1 MPATYTIETFDLTKK
16 FPRSKNPLTK
26 IFSKSGEEVTAVNQV
41 NFKVRE
47 GELFGI
53 LGPNGAGK
61 TTLIKLLCT
70 LLLPTEGT
78 AHICGYDII
87 KEEDRVKESI
97 TLVTGEERSFYW
109 RLTGRQN
116 LLFFASLQNLSK
128 SKSNERIEELLTI
141 LDLKEFA
148 DKRFESYSTGMK
160 QKFSIVRGLLTDP
173 EVLFMDEPT
182 RSLDPTAAYR
192 TREFIKKRIVK
203 GEKKTI
209 FFATHN
215 LSEATRLCDRIAI
228 INNGEIKVCATLREL
243 QKMIQE
249 PHKIILEVE
258 NFSSKVLEKLSDLSQ
273 FINYNHIQVD
283 SSTSKI
289 EIKVLEV
296 DEVLPEIINLIKKAN
311 GKIKSCNTQHTTLD
325 EIYQRITK
333 GEGA

>member
-141 LDLKEFA
+141 LDLK
-148 DKRFESYSTGMK
+148 
-160 QKFSIVRGLLTDP
+160 
-173 EVLFMDEPT
+173 
-182 RSLDPTAAYR
+182 
-192 TREFIKKRIVK
+192 
-203 GEKKTI
+203 
-209 FFATHN
+209 N
-215 LSEATRLCDRIAI
+215 LQIRDL
-228 INNGEIKVCATLREL
+228 KVIL
-243 QKMIQE
+243 QE
-249 PHKIILEVE
+249 
-258 NFSSKVLEKLSDLSQ
+258 
-273 FINYNHIQVD
+273 
-283 SSTSKI
+283 
-289 EIKVLEV
+289 
-296 DEVLPEIINLIKKAN
+296 
-311 GKIKSCNTQHTTLD
+311 
-325 EIYQRITK
+325 
-333 GEGA
+333 

>member
-1 MPATYTIETFDLTKK
+1 
-16 FPRSKNPLTK
+16 
-26 IFSKSGEEVTAVNQV
+26 
-41 NFKVRE
+41 
-47 GELFGI
+47 
-53 LGPNGAGK
+53 
-61 TTLIKLLCT
+61 
-70 LLLPTEGT
+70 
-78 AHICGYDII
+78 
-87 KEEDRVKESI
+87 
-97 TLVTGEERSFYW
+97 
-109 RLTGRQN
+109 
-116 LLFFASLQNLSK
+116 
-128 SKSNERIEELLTI
+128 
-141 LDLKEFA
+141 
-148 DKRFESYSTGMK
+148 MK